1 MNSGPTPSSPDL
13 NELIDQG
20 ADDINLYSL
29 GFNSDQVSKARN
41 QKKKPDPSLV
51 DTGLASVDSL
61 SGSVS
66 PSPNADV
73 LDWYQGK
80 TILQKKILQDGKV
93 EVAPE
98 GEMFVKPSVKEIQAD
113 IPSDVL
119 VNDVP
124 LSEDEKS
131 FFGGPVK
138 TDKKR
143 VVAFGR
149 GKDSYERY
157 KSMMEG
163 PAATS
168 LEYMGNARAAAK
180 ALMLESEASPQ
191 ERDIYETLFKAH
203 QQNPKDTRF
212 LFDALT
218 DEKLFK
224 AVNEDQGYIDLRSKD
239 ASKLKKIK
247 DRLEENNYQDDTP
260 MPGAPSYMM
269 MGGQSARL
277 KRLGD
282 EEALS
287 SMMAKMADDQQTAIA
302 RERRMALEAAYR
314 SANPSPEKQEATR
327 PNEGGFKDFAG
338 LINTPSEK
346 QKAWVEK
353 VRSIEEDL
361 FKGGVP
367 VDIDDDGVFGE
378 PSGTAKDRA
387 IDMFLML
394 ESALTLVA
402 SGVGGLAELAQVPG
416 SEESLRDFM
425 AGQRLRKEA
434 LRSEK
439 TQYSS
444 NLIEDYKFGNLE
456 GDKLFDYIDSMVGSA
471 IESLPFT
478 LAALGV
484 GAVTRSPTASVG
496 AMTYLAGAQAYQE
509 SKLDSS
515 FDEFSVN
522 GKKLDTRT
530 VDGANMSLKIQG
542 AYTSLEG
549 PNIMSDEEGSYMTVD
564 GQRVDVEKGTG
575 QRLGYSFAVGLAE
588 GAPEAFGAHALLAI
602 TKSISK
608 GGSKIALDRFFQ
620 GALNAGGKGFGI
632 EAGQEAT
639 TEYLTIMADASIKG
653 EYISPSEAAAR
664 VIQAAGTGA
673 ISGGAIGSTMFAA
686 QRASTTYKLGDA
698 NQPLWQRME
707 TGFKNLEIVH
717 QNNTI
722 ATAANVKFADQE
734 KVEKAA
740 RALEDANK
748 SESSKPGDIRVLEN
762 NLNEAIDEMEVSNE
776 ALGDIA
782 REVSNSG
789 RPELA
794 ATLVELA
801 STAEGLE
808 AAAKNEEFVSAEFGK
823 VALSQQAQ
831 KAREQLDLAFDAARE
846 HLDKF
851 NKGNKVAPVKESLQ
865 KPLMDLEQDMQYEA
879 SELAEKFGKPVEE
892 IQGYL
897 DKVSSTT
904 AYAAMTVGGKIEVY
918 DSLEDYFAAVPTAER
933 LQTKAQYDPK
943 TGTVHLSPEAS
954 SFDVIEEMIHD
965 EVSGKGMNFEEMA
978 EELLNSDNEDVR
990 RIAEARK
997 REYSDS
1003 QDLNEEIV
1011 VGVLREVK
1019 AGEYK
1024 NQALKDLA
1032 STVASKYGTQRT
1044 TAQMEQSGRTTQAV
1058 ISEYAQTYQKFT
1070 ESGLNE
1076 LDRRFDSVVVDQAF
1090 EAEGISRESAS
1101 PADISRIAN
1110 NLGGN
1115 LSSIDKSVRIDNPEI
1130 LNILKDNGL
1139 IDENGQL
1146 NVKELASISVAFD
1159 QVGNNQV
1166 GDYLIRSGMDSE
1178 KMRLEDKGFGKAV
1191 IAVSNPGTLS
1201 RISGNVNTLLSET
1214 GNNKLVV
1221 FYRMMGE
1228 DANRSNVTFFLE
1240 TTKAIQLQLA
1250 KSSKDAQKIK
1260 KALVEAHELVLRVK
1274 KVGRGAQAK
1283 YVPLGKAGYTVEYIF
1298 RAKKGSS
1305 PRKRTATFDSAVERD
1320 RFLSRIKNKGFDN
1333 RFPEGEVVGKPLAQ
1347 KEDLEILRKAPIE
1360 IAEAF
1365 EALKK
1370 AKNNTEVAEAI
1381 DQYLEEWAGMSDG
1394 KLAASQITIA
1404 QRSEIIK
1411 ALSSVVPKEVGNAI
1425 SKKIKSPMLE
1435 GMGDVKDKIV
1445 GVSVVEVIK
1454 QASKDTQGSLKF
1466 GLGETSQYQYGLRVK
1481 GGKFYN
1487 LNQATS
1493 LEELGFKEIEVPT
1506 KSVFGTDIYD
1516 TFVQE
1521 EAKKDAN
1528 EAKTKTKKNEEVSSR
1543 FMNLPDKP
1551 FTMNYT
1557 ERFINV
1563 QQTKESANF
1572 MSKKFQDGWHF
1583 WNWWVLQTGNGKTD
1597 AISGWN
1603 YTNESG
1609 ETVRLGKIPL
1619 KKDRKT
1625 REVLELKPLYK
1636 TWQGRAIEKNKRDL
1650 AASAQAKEQRR
1661 LEYKDAIEA
1670 LEQKLEDT
1678 PYGLGSLEHWVG
1690 VSDFGQS
1697 VIRVP
1702 EQVEAMS
1709 NLSDI
1714 IGKANSLETGSKLE
1728 WKPRAYN
1735 ELDTSE
1741 FTSVELASSFVGAET
1756 LFLGKMR
1763 QFHRRYNFLTN
1774 ASEAVSHTVEKTDK
1788 GWKLGVNLSIP
1799 ASSASL
1805 VEGFKKPFSNEGL
1818 RQAVADLEAGRRYD
1832 DSDAKSSRIMPPRFY
1847 QLKEE
1852 RGGYQGSVDFL
1863 NTWLVNKYADV
1874 IGIQESIEA
1883 SKGKKV
1889 PESQRFSE
1897 VEQLMYGRSR
1907 KAMDDLEVVINN
1919 AREKMKEFG
1928 VSHKDLSQFMYAL
1941 HAQERNE
1948 KISKTRPD
1956 LDAGSGME
1964 TEVANEI
1971 ISRLD
1976 SKEFR
1981 ELAKMFTDVIDDTRK
1996 TMLNEGLESQ
2006 DRLDA
2011 WNALYKNY
2019 VPLQGFAEDELD
2031 LNSNSYP
2038 TGGAGMSVYGSKTKA
2053 AIGRE
2058 SEAANILANIVMQN
2072 AVTHQWAEKN
2082 RTLQSL
2088 HELAKKN
2095 PMEDVW
2101 SVVNQQ
2107 SPLTRLDENGRQTAM
2122 SMMEMEADPR
2132 TVAVRIDG
2140 KQEFIYFKD
2149 PYYAATL
2156 NGMTM
2161 ESSNSFIRMM
2171 RAPVGWLRGVFT
2183 QWDPNF
2189 FVSNFARDL
2198 GGALYSAEADLE
2210 QGELGGIDTKGFKK
2224 ELYGSTFKYL
2234 KSMLSTNAMGREMD
2248 AETQSWVDE
2257 WKASGGQTG
2266 WSYIEDLKEIEAKL
2280 STDAD
2285 DLTKGKAIREALF
2298 SKPQQFFGWVEGV
2311 NEAFENSIRLSAY
2324 VTARKRGASAQKA
2337 AVFSKNI
2344 TVNFNRSGEA
2354 GPVLN
2359 SIYLFF
2365 NAAIQGNLRV
2375 YNSLKGVKPAQRP
2388 DGSTRK
2394 WNERATGAQKIAA
2407 GMAGFSGMLTL
2418 LNLAVSGRDPEDDEL
2433 WYNKLSEYD
2442 KSRNMILCYGQGKDD
2457 FLKVPLPYGYGLF
2470 NNMGMSLAEVSTGNR
2485 TPDSA
2490 LMMLGTTAFT
2500 SFSPISFG
2508 GIGENPGPFVLRS
2521 LSPTVI
2527 KPFVEMAEN
2536 KTFFGAPVTGSQ
2548 LPFGTPVPS
2557 SELSFRAPQKMQEF
2571 FEHMNESTGGSQ
2583 FKSGWA
2589 DFNPDYSWYLFEYM
2603 IGGSGDFI
2611 LESGEQARNLFEM
2624 TRRSAKKAAEA
2635 KDIKGIADGL
2645 AHGFG
2650 EDGEVKIRYNDVP
2663 IVKKIYGEASPFYD
2677 VEKFKEN
2684 QKEVQQLFREIRENK
2699 IIREEG
2705 RYNGIQSLNEEL
2717 KKSDKL
2723 LKQIRAEV
2731 KKARDID
2738 NYIDRQNRIFEMYE
2752 VQRKTM
2758 AGFNKKYEQL
2768 RGED

>member
-1 MNSGPTPSSPDL
+1 M
-13 NELIDQG
+13 
-20 ADDINLYSL
+20 
-29 GFNSDQVSKARN
+29 
-41 QKKKPDPSLV
+41 
-51 DTGLASVDSL
+51 
-61 SGSVS
+61 
-66 PSPNADV
+66 
-73 LDWYQGK
+73 
-80 TILQKKILQDGKV
+80 
-93 EVAPE
+93 
-98 GEMFVKPSVKEIQAD
+98 
-113 IPSDVL
+113 
-119 VNDVP
+119 
-124 LSEDEKS
+124 
-131 FFGGPVK
+131 
-138 TDKKR
+138 
-143 VVAFGR
+143 
-149 GKDSYERY
+149 
-157 KSMMEG
+157 
-163 PAATS
+163 
-168 LEYMGNARAAAK
+168 
-180 ALMLESEASPQ
+180 
-191 ERDIYETLFKAH
+191 
-203 QQNPKDTRF
+203 
-212 LFDALT
+212 
-218 DEKLFK
+218 
-224 AVNEDQGYIDLRSKD
+224 
-239 ASKLKKIK
+239 
-247 DRLEENNYQDDTP
+247 
-260 MPGAPSYMM
+260 
-269 MGGQSARL
+269 
-277 KRLGD
+277 
-282 EEALS
+282 
-287 SMMAKMADDQQTAIA
+287 
-302 RERRMALEAAYR
+302 
-314 SANPSPEKQEATR
+314 
-327 PNEGGFKDFAG
+327 
-338 LINTPSEK
+338 
-346 QKAWVEK
+346 
-353 VRSIEEDL
+353 
-361 FKGGVP
+361 
-367 VDIDDDGVFGE
+367 
-378 PSGTAKDRA
+378 
-387 IDMFLML
+387 
-394 ESALTLVA
+394 
-402 SGVGGLAELAQVPG
+402 
-416 SEESLRDFM
+416 
-425 AGQRLRKEA
+425 
-434 LRSEK
+434 
-439 TQYSS
+439 
-444 NLIEDYKFGNLE
+444 
-456 GDKLFDYIDSMVGSA
+456 
-471 IESLPFT
+471 
-478 LAALGV
+478 
-484 GAVTRSPTASVG
+484 
-496 AMTYLAGAQAYQE
+496 
-509 SKLDSS
+509 
-515 FDEFSVN
+515 
-522 GKKLDTRT
+522 
-530 VDGANMSLKIQG
+530 
-542 AYTSLEG
+542 
-549 PNIMSDEEGSYMTVD
+549 
-564 GQRVDVEKGTG
+564 
-575 QRLGYSFAVGLAE
+575 
-588 GAPEAFGAHALLAI
+588 
-602 TKSISK
+602 
-608 GGSKIALDRFFQ
+608 
-620 GALNAGGKGFGI
+620 
-632 EAGQEAT
+632 
-639 TEYLTIMADASIKG
+639 
-653 EYISPSEAAAR
+653 
-664 VIQAAGTGA
+664 
-673 ISGGAIGSTMFAA
+673 
-686 QRASTTYKLGDA
+686 
-698 NQPLWQRME
+698 
-707 TGFKNLEIVH
+707 
-717 QNNTI
+717 
-722 ATAANVKFADQE
+722 
-734 KVEKAA
+734 
-740 RALEDANK
+740 
-748 SESSKPGDIRVLEN
+748 
-762 NLNEAIDEMEVSNE
+762 
-776 ALGDIA
+776 
-782 REVSNSG
+782 
-789 RPELA
+789 
-794 ATLVELA
+794 
-801 STAEGLE
+801 
-808 AAAKNEEFVSAEFGK
+808 
-823 VALSQQAQ
+823 
-831 KAREQLDLAFDAARE
+831 
-846 HLDKF
+846 
-851 NKGNKVAPVKESLQ
+851 
-865 KPLMDLEQDMQYEA
+865 
-879 SELAEKFGKPVEE
+879 
-892 IQGYL
+892 
-897 DKVSSTT
+897 
-904 AYAAMTVGGKIEVY
+904 
-918 DSLEDYFAAVPTAER
+918 
-933 LQTKAQYDPK
+933 
-943 TGTVHLSPEAS
+943 
-954 SFDVIEEMIHD
+954 
-965 EVSGKGMNFEEMA
+965 
-978 EELLNSDNEDVR
+978 
-990 RIAEARK
+990 
-997 REYSDS
+997 
-1003 QDLNEEIV
+1003 
-1011 VGVLREVK
+1011 
-1019 AGEYK
+1019 
-1024 NQALKDLA
+1024 
-1032 STVASKYGTQRT
+1032 
-1044 TAQMEQSGRTTQAV
+1044 
-1058 ISEYAQTYQKFT
+1058 
-1070 ESGLNE
+1070 
-1076 LDRRFDSVVVDQAF
+1076 
-1090 EAEGISRESAS
+1090 
-1101 PADISRIAN
+1101 
-1110 NLGGN
+1110 
-1115 LSSIDKSVRIDNPEI
+1115 
-1130 LNILKDNGL
+1130 
-1139 IDENGQL
+1139 
-1146 NVKELASISVAFD
+1146 
-1159 QVGNNQV
+1159 
-1166 GDYLIRSGMDSE
+1166 
-1178 KMRLEDKGFGKAV
+1178 
-1191 IAVSNPGTLS
+1191 
-1201 RISGNVNTLLSET
+1201 
-1214 GNNKLVV
+1214 
-1221 FYRMMGE
+1221 
-1228 DANRSNVTFFLE
+1228 
-1240 TTKAIQLQLA
+1240 
-1250 KSSKDAQKIK
+1250 
-1260 KALVEAHELVLRVK
+1260 
-1274 KVGRGAQAK
+1274 
-1283 YVPLGKAGYTVEYIF
+1283 
-1298 RAKKGSS
+1298 
-1305 PRKRTATFDSAVERD
+1305 
-1320 RFLSRIKNKGFDN
+1320 
-1333 RFPEGEVVGKPLAQ
+1333 
-1347 KEDLEILRKAPIE
+1347 
-1360 IAEAF
+1360 
-1365 EALKK
+1365 
-1370 AKNNTEVAEAI
+1370 
-1381 DQYLEEWAGMSDG
+1381 
-1394 KLAASQITIA
+1394 
-1404 QRSEIIK
+1404 
-1411 ALSSVVPKEVGNAI
+1411 
-1425 SKKIKSPMLE
+1425 
-1435 GMGDVKDKIV
+1435 
-1445 GVSVVEVIK
+1445 
-1454 QASKDTQGSLKF
+1454 
-1466 GLGETSQYQYGLRVK
+1466 
-1481 GGKFYN
+1481 
-1487 LNQATS
+1487 
-1493 LEELGFKEIEVPT
+1493 
-1506 KSVFGTDIYD
+1506 
-1516 TFVQE
+1516 
-1521 EAKKDAN
+1521 
-1528 EAKTKTKKNEEVSSR
+1528 
-1543 FMNLPDKP
+1543 PDKP

-1557 ERFINV
+1557 ERFVNI
-1563 QQTKESANF
+1563 QQTKESVNF

-1597 AISGWN
+1597 AIGGWN

-1609 ETVRLGKIPL
+1609 ENVKLGKIPL
-1619 KKDRKT
+1619 KKDRQT
-1625 REVLELKPLYK
+1625 REVLELEPLYK
-1636 TWQGRAIEKNKRDL
+1636 TWQGRAIERNRRDA
-1650 AASAQAKEQRR
+1650 AASAQIKEQRR

-1670 LEQKLEDT
+1670 LEEKLQDT

-1690 VSDFGQS
+1690 MSEFGKS
-1697 VIRVP
+1697 ATV
-1702 EQVEAMS
+1702 ESVEAMS

-1714 IGKANSLETGSKLE
+1714 INEANSLETGSKLE
-1728 WKPRAYN
+1728 WKPRVYN
-1735 ELDTSE
+1735 QLDTSD
-1741 FTSVELASSFVGAET
+1741 FTSVELASSFVNSET
-1756 LFLGKMR
+1756 LILGKMR
-1763 QFHRRYNFLTN
+1763 KFHRRYNFLTN
-1774 ASEAVSHTVEKTDK
+1774 ASEAISHTVEKTDK
-1788 GWKLGVNLSIP
+1788 GWKLGVNISIP
-1799 ASSASL
+1799 SSRANL
-1805 VEGFKKPFSNEGL
+1805 AEGFKKPYSKDGL
-1818 RQAVADLEAGRRYD
+1818 RQAVADLEAGRKYD

-1907 KAMDDLEVVINN
+1907 KAMDDLEVVMNN

-1996 TMLNEGLESQ
+1996 TMLDEGLESQ

-2038 TGGAGMSVYGSKTKA
+2038 TGGAGMSVYGTKTKA

-2122 SMMEMEADPR
+2122 SMMEMESDPR
-2132 TVAVRIDG
+2132 TVAVRING

-2224 ELYGSTFKYL
+2224 ELYGNTFKYL

-2298 SKPQQFFGWVEGV
+2298 SKPQQFFNWVEGV

-2324 VTARKRGASAQKA
+2324 VTARNRGASAQKA

-2635 KDIKGIADGL
+2635 KDIKGIANGL

>member
-51 DTGLASVDSL
+51 DTGLASADSL
-61 SGSVS
+61 SESVS
-66 PSPNADV
+66 TEIPRSPLEDNPVLNYDAWLNNNIPTDEVVFGAVNSNDAISSELKKRGAKIEKIRGRIEANEYEPITRYTPGPLMVGSSFSTNSYADTPEKQKERDEELLQKDLGELIDFNERAYQRTFGDLVEKAYRDQFPSPERFSRGVQETPMGPLFPKESAEW
-73 LDWYQGK
+73 LDWISKAHTVEEQLYKSKGFALD
-80 TILQKKILQDGKV
+80 IDEDGYV
-93 EVAPE
+93 
-98 GEMFVKPSVKEIQAD
+98 GETKGIANDFLVDVRLAVNTAMDMGVYGLGGGLTLATFGDDKEIVDYARE
-113 IPSDVL
+113 STKRRRSL
-119 VNDVP
+119 VEERSVRSSAF
-124 LSEDEKS
+124 SEDVEFGEQSFAKS
-131 FFGGPVK
+131 LNYLDEFISGAIESSPYAAAAIGI
-138 TDKKR
+138 
-143 VVAFGR
+143 
-149 GKDSYERY
+149 S
-157 KSMMEG
+157 
-163 PAATS
+163 AATS
-168 LEYMGNARAAAK
+168 NPAASVGALSYLSGIRAYYGTRIDSSFDRFFVGGVELDPVK
-180 ALMLESEASPQ
+180 NRKKLQDIQKLYESEDF
-191 ERDIYETLFKAH
+191 EIY
-203 QQNPKDTRF
+203 
-212 LFDALT
+212 
-218 DEKLFK
+218 
-224 AVNEDQGYIDLRSKD
+224 
-239 ASKLKKIK
+239 
-247 DRLEENNYQDDTP
+247 
-260 MPGAPSYMM
+260 
-269 MGGQSARL
+269 
-277 KRLGD
+277 
-282 EEALS
+282 
-287 SMMAKMADDQQTAIA
+287 
-302 RERRMALEAAYR
+302 
-314 SANPSPEKQEATR
+314 
-327 PNEGGFKDFAG
+327 
-338 LINTPSEK
+338 
-346 QKAWVEK
+346 
-353 VRSIEEDL
+353 
-361 FKGGVP
+361 
-367 VDIDDDGVFGE
+367 DDGDGE
-378 PSGTAKDRA
+378 YIQLPTGIGT
-387 IDMFLML
+387 
-394 ESALTLVA
+394 
-402 SGVGGLAELAQVPG
+402 
-416 SEESLRDFM
+416 
-425 AGQRLRKEA
+425 
-434 LRSEK
+434 EK
-439 TQYSS
+439 IYVEQNNAARWGYS
-444 NLIEDYKFGNLE
+444 
-456 GDKLFDYIDSMVGSA
+456 
-471 IESLPFT
+471 
-478 LAALGV
+478 AALGV
-484 GAVTRSPTASVG
+484 
-496 AMTYLAGAQAYQE
+496 
-509 SKLDSS
+509 
-515 FDEFSVN
+515 
-522 GKKLDTRT
+522 
-530 VDGANMSLKIQG
+530 
-542 AYTSLEG
+542 
-549 PNIMSDEEGSYMTVD
+549 
-564 GQRVDVEKGTG
+564 
-575 QRLGYSFAVGLAE
+575 AE
-588 GAPEAFGAHALLAI
+588 GAPEAVGAHVI
-602 TKSISK
+602 TKAI
-608 GGSKIALDRFFQ
+608 
-620 GALNAGGKGFGI
+620 GAWTKGFKQPLINMTQGFLQASATGVPVEMAQEFAT
-632 EAGQEAT
+632 EAMT
-639 TEYLTIMADASIKG
+639 MIADASIKG
-653 EYISPSEAAAR
+653 EYISFNQAIGRLA
-664 VIQAAGTGA
+664 QAAGTGGV
-673 ISGGAIGSTMFAA
+673 SGGAMGPAI
-686 QRASTTYKLGDA
+686 LGA
-698 NQPLWQRME
+698 
-707 TGFKNLEIVH
+707 
-717 QNNTI
+717 
-722 ATAANVKFADQE
+722 KFAGMGRSGREVLFSKGQIARTINSGKDLNGVTMDLESAQQ
-734 KVEKAA
+734 KADVINA
-740 RALEDANK
+740 LNSQDLTDFERTALEDQIQDIDVKVSSENSKLQEDVRTLYNADPIKGISVVEKINELSLLNQATLNNK
-748 SESSKPGDIRVLEN
+748 NIITQDLAKASIQERVKKLKKDIEEDLVVLPAVDLEPLEQTEEVLE
-762 NLNEAIDEMEVSNE
+762 
-776 ALGDIA
+776 ALKVDVNKLSKRLGK
-782 REVSNSG
+782 
-789 RPELA
+789 
-794 ATLVELA
+794 
-801 STAEGLE
+801 TAEETQSLIESGIQPTALV
-808 AAAKNEEFVSAEFGK
+808 AAASLAGK
-823 VALSQQAQ
+823 DGEVVTYED
-831 KAREQLDLAFDAARE
+831 RESFLDGVPD
-846 HLDKF
+846 
-851 NKGNKVAPVKESLQ
+851 
-865 KPLMDLEQDMQYEA
+865 
-879 SELAEKFGKPVEE
+879 SELAQRQKSLAQFDPSTGKIHISPQAQAVDVLEE
-892 IQGYL
+892 AIHKEL
-897 DKVSSTT
+897 DKGE
-904 AYAAMTVGGKIEVY
+904 Y
-918 DSLEDYFAAVPTAER
+918 
-933 LQTKAQYDPK
+933 
-943 TGTVHLSPEAS
+943 
-954 SFDVIEEMIHD
+954 
-965 EVSGKGMNFEEMA
+965 NFEEMA
-978 EELLNSDNEDVR
+978 KELLESENPA
-990 RIAEARK
+990 IKLLAEARQK
-997 REYSDS
+997 EYSDS
-1003 QDLNEEIV
+1003 KDVNEEIV
-1011 VGVLREVK
+1011 VGVLRESPETEFSNNDLNTVNKKIQKDFKVETAATDLSVGMDKSRYNEVYRAMVGSGISHLKQRASSFGLDVDAMVSEMGIDLDGDISISDLDRITQAYMDKVPVSVK
-1019 AGEYK
+1019 GDISKNAELTNPELRQKLGDLGLLGENGKLNTSLPTILMKLDELGNITIDGRQYFSGIDAEEMRSGK
-1024 NQALKDLA
+1024 GINYLLA
-1032 STVASKYGTQRT
+1032 STNQRVATKFFNAINRLVEKSGGKQFLILYEVMGEGASQSSEVY
-1044 TAQMEQSGRTTQAV
+1044 TA
-1058 ISEYAQTYQKFT
+1058 K
-1070 ESGLNE
+1070 
-1076 LDRRFDSVVVDQAF
+1076 
-1090 EAEGISRESAS
+1090 GISNLLAKDKVTKKDRDALISALEKLEEVTRESS
-1101 PADISRIAN
+1101 GN
-1110 NLGGN
+1110 EGGYIV
-1115 LSSIDKSVRIDNPEI
+1115 SYREIMENPP
-1130 LNILKDNGL
+1130 NK
-1139 IDENGQL
+1139 
-1146 NVKELASISVAFD
+1146 KASIS
-1159 QVGNNQV
+1159 
-1166 GDYLIRSGMDSE
+1166 R
-1178 KMRLEDKGFGKAV
+1178 
-1191 IAVSNPGTLS
+1191 SNPKRYVAANKQEAEAWIREQRKNKKNQQGKKIEDGETYQPVYNETEGGPQPISDMFSIPPTL
-1201 RISGNVNTLLSET
+1201 
-1214 GNNKLVV
+1214 
-1221 FYRMMGE
+1221 
-1228 DANRSNVTFFLE
+1228 
-1240 TTKAIQLQLA
+1240 
-1250 KSSKDAQKIK
+1250 
-1260 KALVEAHELVLRVK
+1260 
-1274 KVGRGAQAK
+1274 
-1283 YVPLGKAGYTVEYIF
+1283 
-1298 RAKKGSS
+1298 RAKVDVLLDKSKNL
-1305 PRKRTATFDSAVERD
+1305 PVKDRNQAYRD
-1320 RFLSRIKNKGFDN
+1320 
-1333 RFPEGEVVGKPLAQ
+1333 V
-1347 KEDLEILRKAPIE
+1347 LEYFRDM
-1360 IAEAF
+1360 
-1365 EALKK
+1365 
-1370 AKNNTEVAEAI
+1370 NV
-1381 DQYLEEWAGMSDG
+1381 MSDL
-1394 KLAASQITIA
+1394 KIA
-1404 QRSEIIK
+1404 QRSAMNNALKESYGIDMSEIR
-1411 ALSSVVPKEVGNAI
+1411 
-1425 SKKIKSPMLE
+1425 SKKLTDESQGKVVAGAVASLYTNSVLGGQKINLKDTDRSQYGYGVTVENSNYFDFNTPFDANTLNFEDSKIDDNKSFF
-1435 GMGDVKDKIV
+1435 DNQIV
-1445 GVSVVEVIK
+1445 EMMAEKEAVEDR
-1454 QASKDTQGSLKF
+1454 ASKD
-1466 GLGETSQYQYGLRVK
+1466 
-1481 GGKFYN
+1481 
-1487 LNQATS
+1487 
-1493 LEELGFKEIEVPT
+1493 
-1506 KSVFGTDIYD
+1506 
-1516 TFVQE
+1516 
-1521 EAKKDAN
+1521 
-1528 EAKTKTKKNEEVSSR
+1528 SR

-1557 ERFINV
+1557 ERFVNI

-1603 YTNESG
+1603 YTNENG
-1609 ETVRLGKIPL
+1609 ENVRLGKIPL
-1619 KKDRKT
+1619 KKDRQT
-1625 REVLELKPLYK
+1625 REVLELEPLYK
-1636 TWQGRAIEKNKRDL
+1636 TWQGRAIERNRRDN
-1650 AASAQAKEQRR
+1650 AASAQMKEQRR
-1661 LEYKDAIEA
+1661 LEYQEAIEA
-1670 LEQKLEDT
+1670 LEEKVKDT

-1690 VSDFGQS
+1690 VSEFGRS
-1697 VIRVP
+1697 STV
-1702 EQVEAMS
+1702 EEVEAMS
-1709 NLSDI
+1709 NLSNVI
-1714 IGKANSLETGSKLE
+1714 NKANSLETGSKLE
-1728 WKPRAYN
+1728 WKPRTYS
-1735 ELDTSE
+1735 ELDTSD
-1741 FTSVELASSFVGAET
+1741 FTSVELASSFVNGET

-1763 QFHRRYNFLTN
+1763 KFHRRYNFLTN
-1774 ASEAVSHTVEKTDK
+1774 TSEAMSHTVEKTDR
-1788 GWKLGVNLSIP
+1788 GWKLGVNISLPS
-1799 ASSASL
+1799 SSASL
-1805 VEGFKKPFSNEGL
+1805 AEGFKKPYSKDDL
-1818 RQAVADLEAGRRYD
+1818 RQAVADLEAGRKYD

-1874 IGIQESIEA
+1874 IGIQESIEK

-1907 KAMDDLEVVINN
+1907 KAMDDLEVVMNN

-1981 ELAKMFTDVIDDTRK
+1981 ELTKMFTDVIDDTRK
-1996 TMLNEGLESQ
+1996 TMLDEGLESQ

-2038 TGGAGMSVYGSKTKA
+2038 TGGAGMSVYGTKTKA

-2058 SEAANILANIVMQN
+2058 SEAANVLANIVMQN

-2101 SVVNQQ
+2101 SVVNQM
-2107 SPLTRLDENGRQTAM
+2107 SPLTRLDDNGRQTAM

-2132 TVAVRIDG
+2132 TVAVRING

-2210 QGELGGIDTKGFKK
+2210 QGELGDIDTKGFKK

-2298 SKPQQFFGWVEGV
+2298 SKPQQFFNWVEGV

-2324 VTARKRGASAQKA
+2324 VTARNRGASAQKA

-2635 KDIKGIADGL
+2635 KDIKGIANGL

-2731 KKARDID
+2731 KKARDIE

-2758 AGFNKKYEQL
+2758 AGFNKKYKQL